1 MLQNNSWMGITQYA
15 LEDTVVRTEWSASL
29 AFDSQCQVNNKWQMI
44 DFCCEKIGIATLH
57 FRNGLSQH
65 FSVCCLVVGVL
76 GNGMFAILGEY
87 QVNKERGRY
96 LVNTSVKVQSYKERW
111 WGDLQTIVISWP
123 SNSGSALP
131 PVSSIWLWT
140 LIIHCSDS
148 AIVCFQSF
156 ETWLW
161 SVRGSRRSS
170 RRKLY
175 STQFRSL
182 AVDWLI
188 SFFFSQFILN
198 SHASIIELYFPV

>member
-131 PVSSIWLWT
+131 ESRLYKSRLYGCGHWSYIVQIPQSSVFNLLKRDFEVFVGVGEVLVESCIQ
-140 LIIHCSDS
+140 H
-148 AIVCFQSF
+148 SF
-156 ETWLW
+156 
-161 SVRGSRRSS
+161 
-170 RRKLY
+170 
-175 STQFRSL
+175 
-182 AVDWLI
+182 AVW
-188 SFFFSQFILN
+188 Q
-198 SHASIIELYFPV
+198 